1 MNLHAIA
8 APLVGV
14 INGNVVG
21 DIRVNQGYVTD
32 AAGRRTPNYT
42 NMPGVRM
49 QVQALSGPELAQLD
63 GLNIQGVKRGVYLFG
78 DIQGAVRPEAKG
90 GDVLVF
96 SNRVWLVV
104 TVLETW
110 GEAQWCKVVV
120 VLQEGPPP
128 PFNPGETEWTE
139 VDW

>member
-14 INGNVVG
+14 VNENVVG

-32 AAGRRTPNYT
+32 AAGRRAASYT
-42 NMPGVRM
+42 NIAGVRM
-49 QVQALSGPELAQLD
+49 QVQALTGPELKQLD

-78 DIQGAVRPEAKG
+78 DIQGVNRPEAKG

-110 GEAQWCKVVV
+110 GEAQWCKVAV